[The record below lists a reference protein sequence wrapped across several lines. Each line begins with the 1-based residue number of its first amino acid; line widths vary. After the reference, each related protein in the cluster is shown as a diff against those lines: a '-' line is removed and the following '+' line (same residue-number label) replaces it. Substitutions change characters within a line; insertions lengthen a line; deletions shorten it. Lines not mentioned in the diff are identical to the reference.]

1 MTSKHSRSRK
11 QREEVKKLT
20 MPVNSR
26 SDHIRGSVN
35 NNAPITLVEYGDYE
49 CPYTGMAYPIVREL
63 IREFGDDKIRFVFR
77 NFPLNDIHPYAQH
90 AAEAAEAAAAQNKF
104 WQMHDY
110 LFEHQKALDD
120 DHLLQYAQKIELD
133 IHKFKD
139 DVSRHVYALL
149 IEESLKDGIDSG
161 VEGTPTFFING
172 VRYEDSFDLKTFS
185 ETIQRYLVI
194 QHNKKGKEKGK

>member
-1 MTSKHSRSRK
+1 MTSKASRSRK
-11 QREEVKKLT
+11 RKEVKKLT
-20 MPVNSR
+20 IPVNSG

-63 IREFGDDKIRFVFR
+63 IREFGEDKIRFVFR
-77 NFPLNDIHPYAQH
+77 NFPLNDIHPHAQH
-90 AAEAAEAAAAQNKF
+90 ASEAAEAAAAQNKF

-139 DVSRHVYALL
+139 DVSRHVYAPL
-149 IEESLKDGIDSG
+149 IEESLKGGIDSG
-161 VEGTPTFFING
+161 VEGTPTFYVNG

-185 ETIQRYLVI
+185 ETIQKYLVT
-194 QHNKKGKEKGK
+194 QTQ